1 MAVRQGFQASLIRV
15 YGFIRKEL
23 FSVFRQPRLLLT
35 LIVAPFLILLVFGL
49 GYRQDPPPFRT
60 LLVLESDEAQLA
72 ADRED
77 LDEAFGAAI
86 DLRGT
91 STDADEARRQLERG
105 DIDLLIIAPEDPK
118 AALDAGERAVFTVVH
133 GEVDPVI
140 TGAIDLVARS
150 SIDEINRR
158 VLSDVASTAQTE
170 SEDLEVV
177 LDDLQ
182 EGSGVLVTA
191 LENGD
196 RGAASQTS
204 QQLRDD
210 LGRIQGQ
217 TGQADDLYAS
227 VGQSLGTT
235 QESDDGS
242 LMDSLEQTES
252 DDPETA
258 LQAARDFEAQ
268 VRELREQVGFA
279 QGLDPEIL
287 VSPFAVEVEQINE
300 TPAAVSVFY
309 APATVVVL
317 LQHLAI
323 TFAAL
328 SLVRERQL
336 GLTEVFRASPLGAG
350 EAVTGKYLGFGL
362 LALVVAAGLTA
373 VMLGFGVS
381 VGSYWLTYA
390 LVMVLLVLASLGL
403 GFVIS
408 GIARTDSQAV
418 QYVMIVLL
426 LTIFFTG
433 FVLPLDQLAG
443 PVHVVSYLVPVTYGI
458 QALHDIL
465 FRGVPADPL
474 MLAGLGAYALITAV
488 GAWLVVRRDV
498 ASVARA

>member
-1 MAVRQGFQASLIRV
+1 M
-15 YGFIRKEL
+15 
-23 FSVFRQPRLLLT
+23 
-35 LIVAPFLILLVFGL
+35 
-49 GYRQDPPPFRT
+49 
-60 LLVLESDEAQLA
+60 LVLESDEAQLA

-217 TGQADDLYAS
+217 TGRADDLYAS
-227 VGQSLGTT
+227 VGQ
-235 QESDDGS
+235 
-242 LMDSLEQTES
+242 
-252 DDPETA
+252 
-258 LQAARDFEAQ
+258 
-268 VRELREQVGFA
+268 
-279 QGLDPEIL
+279 
-287 VSPFAVEVEQINE
+287 
-300 TPAAVSVFY
+300 
-309 APATVVVL
+309 
-317 LQHLAI
+317 
-323 TFAAL
+323 
-328 SLVRERQL
+328 
-336 GLTEVFRASPLGAG
+336 
-350 EAVTGKYLGFGL
+350 
-362 LALVVAAGLTA
+362 
-373 VMLGFGVS
+373 
-381 VGSYWLTYA
+381 
-390 LVMVLLVLASLGL
+390 
-403 GFVIS
+403 
-408 GIARTDSQAV
+408 
-418 QYVMIVLL
+418 
-426 LTIFFTG
+426 
-433 FVLPLDQLAG
+433 
-443 PVHVVSYLVPVTYGI
+443 
-458 QALHDIL
+458 
-465 FRGVPADPL
+465 
-474 MLAGLGAYALITAV
+474 
-488 GAWLVVRRDV
+488 
-498 ASVARA
+498 